1 MRTTNQWVTARLQF
15 RMIMATFFSER
26 AGRSSLNDGPPPVD
40 VQPSHLPKGGEVQLL
55 IHLHHYS
62 DWTPLPERS
71 SSSDAMGRPAS
82 STGSSNGPVLRS
94 FKWHPGVL
102 DGRSPSRPV
111 GPRMLDACRR
121 PPGRDRRGE
130 DPEDDGRGPP
140 RRDWRRD
147 TKARGRLAD
156 EQPRSGG
163 RQRTR
168 SPPDGEVHRHGGE
181 APAGRGRHILRSPVR
196 RRNRQPQRRDD
207 EGWERR
213 RSISPTGRDRSQD
226 RALLPALQHQPGSP
240 SGPRALPS
248 RAAPAPTSFPDP
260 LLDSFPS
267 LRQDGCWSDIG
278 LLQATRDPMLLEL
291 VSAPVP
297 RGDRSWASPLA
308 EGGARESPAS
318 LVYVP
323 ASKAWTPPQTGSGDR
338 RLLASDVSDSAPAV
352 TTGGAVLGLAAL
364 PVTDPGPE
372 GKVAGLAAQT
382 SPVENIAAPLQLL
395 ALDEGNG
402 PENNTPQTTQ
412 EAAVQTQSVTDGR
425 QLLNEL
431 FPAVPPPALATPACT
446 RKEPRGRSIS
456 VEPTRRS
463 LRQAACK
470 SVVPVSQRATHRL
483 IRQLNLTGPSECIG
497 DEAVQKYTAMFNG
510 PLAPKTIE
518 ALRAATRLA
527 EGHLAQAATALASA
541 EVAAQVDAAAF

>member
-1 MRTTNQWVTARLQF
+1 M
-15 RMIMATFFSER
+15 
-26 AGRSSLNDGPPPVD
+26 
-40 VQPSHLPKGGEVQLL
+40 
-55 IHLHHYS
+55 
-62 DWTPLPERS
+62 
-71 SSSDAMGRPAS
+71 
-82 STGSSNGPVLRS
+82 
-94 FKWHPGVL
+94 
-102 DGRSPSRPV
+102 
-111 GPRMLDACRR
+111 
-121 PPGRDRRGE
+121 
-130 DPEDDGRGPP
+130 
-140 RRDWRRD
+140 
-147 TKARGRLAD
+147 
-156 EQPRSGG
+156 
-163 RQRTR
+163 
-168 SPPDGEVHRHGGE
+168 
-181 APAGRGRHILRSPVR
+181 APAASGSLTTVPM
-196 RRNRQPQRRDD
+196 RRDD

-213 RSISPTGRDRSQD
+213 RSTSPTGRDRSQD

-527 EGHLAQAATALASA
+527 DGHLTQAATALASA
-541 EVAAQVDAAAF
+541 GVAAQVDATAF